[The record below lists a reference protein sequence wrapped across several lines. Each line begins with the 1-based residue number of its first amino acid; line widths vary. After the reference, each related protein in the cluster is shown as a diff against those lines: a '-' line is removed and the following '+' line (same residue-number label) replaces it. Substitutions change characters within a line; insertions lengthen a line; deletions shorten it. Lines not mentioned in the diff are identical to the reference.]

1 MFPADDINCKIRFP
15 TKEWKETMA
24 NHSSKSYV
32 EFANETEGMVI
43 VVIINL
49 FVTENDSVARLF
61 TDT

>member
-1 MFPADDINCKIRFP
+1 MG
-15 TKEWKETMA
+15 

-32 EFANETEGMVI
+32 ECANETEGMVN

-49 FVTENDSVARLF
+49 FVTEDDSAANLF

>member
-1 MFPADDINCKIRFP
+1 
-15 TKEWKETMA
+15 MA

-32 EFANETEGMVI
+32 ECANETEGMVN

-49 FVTENDSVARLF
+49 FVTENNSVARLF